1 MKSIEAIKI
10 FLNNN
15 VDDVDLILSEDIAVD
30 LVKELLNDQCQFIQ
44 SVKRIQSV
52 FSEIEAAEDGVVSIS
67 RLITADG
74 ESIYFVFPLDERKIN
89 NKHLIIEEEVIGH
102 VNIDLL
108 DNIENKY
115 VLRDLEKKS
124 SVKEFINALF

>member
-67 RLITADG
+67 RLISADG

>member
-1 MKSIEAIKI
+1 MKSIEAIKM